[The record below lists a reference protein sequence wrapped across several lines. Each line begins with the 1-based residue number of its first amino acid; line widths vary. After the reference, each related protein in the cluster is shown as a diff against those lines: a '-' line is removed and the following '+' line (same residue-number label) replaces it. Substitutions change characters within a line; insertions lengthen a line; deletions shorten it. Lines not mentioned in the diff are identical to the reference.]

1 MMMKKSMTEQRK
13 AVVRIRFWK
22 VFGKD
27 TFDGGVGNLWV
38 DSDPHCL
45 FAAIFFLKLYV
56 SAFEDPFLILYL
68 AFCADEGN
76 FTRPRSD
83 HQLPSQVLHCV
94 ASSLNPLLIEAIPC
108 PRPLVYSGC
117 WLGERGGCDFYRSK
131 GQDLKSIFSFF
142 TIACCHHHKG
152 LVHEVLSN
160 NPFRNLTGCIC
171 PNDFCCHPANPE
183 IFAGWVLY
191 RCQLLQHSSMK
202 KFDPTRATRI
212 GEAKNP
218 GPPVQAAESFSLTC
232 GLINPTAVRGKEQQ
246 IIDLDCHVYGL
257 AENSAT
263 TSTQR
268 ASSNQFAKHGYKS
281 VWSPPVAAHQHVL
294 REEEAKRGLASGVS
308 IHSCLPCRPSR
319 AILPDSVDHT
329 RIVSAIIQI
338 EHLHIHFIVLYGF
351 PSCHQQ
357 SRQKTNEILTAAL
370 DIMAGVNLPTVIM
383 GDFNWQLHQLSVTRF
398 LLSQGF
404 SDLSDIYR
412 DTYGEE
418 MPSTCR
424 EVTRNDQILV
434 SSHLS
439 PLVRFARVDKQKLFH
454 DHDPVI
460 FQLELP
466 LKPPKLSYWHLP
478 SSWSSFEP
486 DPDIV
491 AEHFEQRCVQVG
503 LPLDNLD
510 PLQCSDLHSSLLLW
524 TKTVEQAVDASIR
537 QQHQKDPEK
546 FPQPFLPSR
555 CRGRMKPRKLKHKPL
570 SMTIKK
576 ACDSQYDPPGEA
588 TTFHLKHM
596 VTQTRR
602 IQSLLKRMKKLST
615 IKCLW
620 DDAVNQL
627 LQEWKAITRAK
638 GFSKGFPQWCMSWPE
653 LHWYPLHLP
662 PIDYLQV
669 LEQIMCFSTDA
680 FSRHCEQS
688 SKKFL
693 KYKLQHLDKADNGS
707 SLAKQVKPFSE
718 SFDKLST
725 EQKTS
730 IRVVQDHGGLVTINI
745 SEKLNWRLDSPIML
759 DQHKAW
765 IVSTEHPTMDV
776 MLEDSDHNLPQEMT
790 LTQISYTQNAEVIAT
805 SLNDFW
811 NQFWKREENQP
822 ATDWSQFSEFLQ
834 RTPQLPLLQVDIQ
847 DGTLWK
853 MAAKKM
859 KSKTSRGV
867 DGWYVDELRNLPLKV
882 FHSLGQIFHRFAG
895 QSWPPHL
902 MKALTVPLL
911 KKEGEWVPKNTRP
924 ITILAVLYRLWG
936 KVVTSQILAQWKHTM
951 PEFVVGYIPTRSPE
965 IQMLSQQFQF
975 ETDNLDGITEQ
986 TSLQGLTLDLVKCFN
1001 LLPREPTKWAL
1012 LRAGVP
1018 EDLVNT
1024 WYETMNHLHRC
1035 WKIHGTVV
1043 ELELTSTGAPEGD
1056 TWSVLACISISRV
1069 WGHLVQQ
1076 EGAQPACYADNWG
1089 WQCRDLEVNVQTI
1102 EITRLCA
1109 QSLRLQIDWEK
1120 TWAWKTNSRNKR
1132 IWKQAIRA
1140 ALPADVNVQIVLH
1153 AKDLGFTMAYNRVQS
1168 RQTQAVRHDEALK
1181 RLVKIRKLHA
1191 SLQQRA
1197 KIVADAALAKALHAT
1212 ETYFV
1217 GRKWLRNLR
1226 STMAR
1231 SILPDRKNTNSYI
1244 TNMMVSSSVRDPELF
1259 VILRSIRACRRFLH
1273 ASPASVQR
1281 QFFRFASRHSGRSSK
1296 VYGPAGALQANLH
1309 RLGWSVDSLGMLNTD
1324 CDVKFSLLYSD
1335 LKELTSFLDRSWM
1348 KHVVQ
1353 CCLTRPGWTHLP
1365 VPDRKI
1371 TVKALSKFP
1380 ENEQQVLAYQIS
1392 GSFMLAKQKKHF
1404 NDQSDGCPLCSME
1417 DTVEHR
1423 VLTCPSLQHVRHD
1436 FPEVLQF
1443 LNDHHA
1449 CHIELPVAFEDPLFE
1464 LRYLYFQ
1471 KCPPPELDVG
1481 VSQSIRNCI
1490 DQGEEPIFF
1499 TDGSCSHPTDSD
1511 KRRAAFAVV
1520 YHPMITPLHRAR
1532 MMESF
1537 RQEPIV
1543 PDSFVVLA
1551 VGECRGQQTINR
1563 AELQAVMT
1571 IVSSFRR
1578 GTIVTDS
1585 QYVLDVVANLR
1596 RVRCVE
1602 FFQGCDNFDL
1612 ISIFWQH
1619 LQLGMY
1625 NFVKVASHQLQETCQ
1640 SDEEFFHRL
1649 GNEAADHAA
1658 NRARQ
1663 RFVHHEALQVNSGDS
1678 AQQLSLDDI
1687 LKFRYALQVAR
1698 ARALQGLEVQSAPLR
1713 ADRSFAAQIQ
1723 NLKEW
1728 HLTDIWQF
1736 EYIADHD
1743 ANLQFCLWG
1752 TQYAKQLLAWLS
1764 TLKWP
1769 PEKPASRG
1777 CGITW
1782 YELAV
1787 NFMITMQVGLMANI
1801 SSDKKQIVLKR
1812 IPFDGKEVNFTRQ
1825 VYFFERALTHLQTL
1839 VTSSILPF
1847 ERQLASSTRLLGLTH
1862 GRQGLH
1868 RRPMMMHQ
1876 DKTIDILV
1884 RHFAH
1889 SELPNDSPTV
1899 PSLNPYRHLEV
1910 EACDE
1915 MHSRNWTEREKA
1927 LKSWRKRSKGRRA
1940 REGGPLP

>member
-13 AVVRIRFWK
+13 AVVRIRLWK
-22 VFGKD
+22 VIGKD

-45 FAAIFFLKLYV
+45 FAAIFSKLCV
-56 SAFEDPFLILYL
+56 SAFEDPFPILYL

-83 HQLPSQVLHCV
+83 HQLPSQVLQCV

-108 PRPLVYSGC
+108 PRPLVHSGC

-131 GQDLKSIFSFF
+131 GQDLKTIFTFF

-152 LVHEVLSN
+152 LVHEVFSN
-160 NPFRNLTGCIC
+160 YLFRILETKMARKSRVHFGCCSRSPKAHRNQQQSENHACISDAVVDHQKHTEIKSRVHVGC
-171 PNDFCCHPANPE
+171 CSRSPKAHRNQKQSENHVCISDAVVDHQKHTEIKSNQKPCHLMSYLCFHFDVLHHSRPNDFCYHPANSE
-183 IFAGWVLY
+183 IFAGWVPY

-202 KFDPTRATRI
+202 KFDPIRAKRI

-218 GPPVQAAESFSLTC
+218 GPPVQVAESFSLTC

-412 DTYGEE
+412 DTYGDE
-418 MPSTCR
+418 MPFTCR
-424 EVTRNDQILV
+424 EVDRNDQILV

-439 PLVRFARVDKQKLFH
+439 PLVRFARVDKQIFFH

-486 DPDIV
+486 DSDIV

-510 PLQCSDLHSSLLLW
+510 PLQCPDLQSSLLLW

-537 QQHQKDPEK
+537 QQHQNDPEK
-546 FPQPFLPSR
+546 FPEPFLPSR

-759 DQHKAW
+759 DQHQAW

-790 LTQISYTQNAEVIAT
+790 LTQISFTQNAEVIAT

-811 NQFWKREENQP
+811 NQFLAER
-822 ATDWSQFSEFLQ
+822 
-834 RTPQLPLLQVDIQ
+834 R
-847 DGTLWK
+847 
-853 MAAKKM
+853 
-859 KSKTSRGV
+859 KSTS
-867 DGWYVDELRNLPLKV
+867 N
-882 FHSLGQIFHRFAG
+882 
-895 QSWPPHL
+895 
-902 MKALTVPLL
+902 
-911 KKEGEWVPKNTRP
+911 
-924 ITILAVLYRLWG
+924 
-936 KVVTSQILAQWKHTM
+936 
-951 PEFVVGYIPTRSPE
+951 
-965 IQMLSQQFQF
+965 
-975 ETDNLDGITEQ
+975 
-986 TSLQGLTLDLVKCFN
+986 
-1001 LLPREPTKWAL
+1001 
-1012 LRAGVP
+1012 
-1018 EDLVNT
+1018 
-1024 WYETMNHLHRC
+1024 
-1035 WKIHGTVV
+1035 
-1043 ELELTSTGAPEGD
+1043 
-1056 TWSVLACISISRV
+1056 
-1069 WGHLVQQ
+1069 
-1076 EGAQPACYADNWG
+1076 
-1089 WQCRDLEVNVQTI
+1089 
-1102 EITRLCA
+1102 
-1109 QSLRLQIDWEK
+1109 
-1120 TWAWKTNSRNKR
+1120 
-1132 IWKQAIRA
+1132 
-1140 ALPADVNVQIVLH
+1140 
-1153 AKDLGFTMAYNRVQS
+1153 
-1168 RQTQAVRHDEALK
+1168 
-1181 RLVKIRKLHA
+1181 
-1191 SLQQRA
+1191 
-1197 KIVADAALAKALHAT
+1197 
-1212 ETYFV
+1212 
-1217 GRKWLRNLR
+1217 
-1226 STMAR
+1226 
-1231 SILPDRKNTNSYI
+1231 
-1244 TNMMVSSSVRDPELF
+1244 
-1259 VILRSIRACRRFLH
+1259 
-1273 ASPASVQR
+1273 
-1281 QFFRFASRHSGRSSK
+1281 
-1296 VYGPAGALQANLH
+1296 
-1309 RLGWSVDSLGMLNTD
+1309 
-1324 CDVKFSLLYSD
+1324 
-1335 LKELTSFLDRSWM
+1335 
-1348 KHVVQ
+1348 
-1353 CCLTRPGWTHLP
+1353 
-1365 VPDRKI
+1365 
-1371 TVKALSKFP
+1371 
-1380 ENEQQVLAYQIS
+1380 
-1392 GSFMLAKQKKHF
+1392 
-1404 NDQSDGCPLCSME
+1404 
-1417 DTVEHR
+1417 
-1423 VLTCPSLQHVRHD
+1423 
-1436 FPEVLQF
+1436 
-1443 LNDHHA
+1443 
-1449 CHIELPVAFEDPLFE
+1449 
-1464 LRYLYFQ
+1464 
-1471 KCPPPELDVG
+1471 
-1481 VSQSIRNCI
+1481 
-1490 DQGEEPIFF
+1490 
-1499 TDGSCSHPTDSD
+1499 
-1511 KRRAAFAVV
+1511 
-1520 YHPMITPLHRAR
+1520 
-1532 MMESF
+1532 
-1537 RQEPIV
+1537 
-1543 PDSFVVLA
+1543 
-1551 VGECRGQQTINR
+1551 
-1563 AELQAVMT
+1563 
-1571 IVSSFRR
+1571 
-1578 GTIVTDS
+1578 
-1585 QYVLDVVANLR
+1585 
-1596 RVRCVE
+1596 
-1602 FFQGCDNFDL
+1602 
-1612 ISIFWQH
+1612 
-1619 LQLGMY
+1619 
-1625 NFVKVASHQLQETCQ
+1625 
-1640 SDEEFFHRL
+1640 
-1649 GNEAADHAA
+1649 
-1658 NRARQ
+1658 
-1663 RFVHHEALQVNSGDS
+1663 
-1678 AQQLSLDDI
+1678 
-1687 LKFRYALQVAR
+1687 
-1698 ARALQGLEVQSAPLR
+1698 
-1713 ADRSFAAQIQ
+1713 
-1723 NLKEW
+1723 
-1728 HLTDIWQF
+1728 
-1736 EYIADHD
+1736 
-1743 ANLQFCLWG
+1743 
-1752 TQYAKQLLAWLS
+1752 
-1764 TLKWP
+1764 
-1769 PEKPASRG
+1769 
-1777 CGITW
+1777 
-1782 YELAV
+1782 
-1787 NFMITMQVGLMANI
+1787 
-1801 SSDKKQIVLKR
+1801 
-1812 IPFDGKEVNFTRQ
+1812 
-1825 VYFFERALTHLQTL
+1825 
-1839 VTSSILPF
+1839 
-1847 ERQLASSTRLLGLTH
+1847 
-1862 GRQGLH
+1862 
-1868 RRPMMMHQ
+1868 
-1876 DKTIDILV
+1876 
-1884 RHFAH
+1884 
-1889 SELPNDSPTV
+1889 
-1899 PSLNPYRHLEV
+1899 
-1910 EACDE
+1910 
-1915 MHSRNWTEREKA
+1915 
-1927 LKSWRKRSKGRRA
+1927 
-1940 REGGPLP
+1940 

>member
-1 MMMKKSMTEQRK
+1 M
-13 AVVRIRFWK
+13 
-22 VFGKD
+22 
-27 TFDGGVGNLWV
+27 
-38 DSDPHCL
+38 
-45 FAAIFFLKLYV
+45 
-56 SAFEDPFLILYL
+56 
-68 AFCADEGN
+68 
-76 FTRPRSD
+76 
-83 HQLPSQVLHCV
+83 
-94 ASSLNPLLIEAIPC
+94 
-108 PRPLVYSGC
+108 
-117 WLGERGGCDFYRSK
+117 
-131 GQDLKSIFSFF
+131 
-142 TIACCHHHKG
+142 
-152 LVHEVLSN
+152 
-160 NPFRNLTGCIC
+160 
-171 PNDFCCHPANPE
+171 
-183 IFAGWVLY
+183 
-191 RCQLLQHSSMK
+191 
-202 KFDPTRATRI
+202 
-212 GEAKNP
+212 
-218 GPPVQAAESFSLTC
+218 
-232 GLINPTAVRGKEQQ
+232 
-246 IIDLDCHVYGL
+246 
-257 AENSAT
+257 
-263 TSTQR
+263 
-268 ASSNQFAKHGYKS
+268 
-281 VWSPPVAAHQHVL
+281 
-294 REEEAKRGLASGVS
+294 
-308 IHSCLPCRPSR
+308 
-319 AILPDSVDHT
+319 PD
-329 RIVSAIIQI
+329 
-338 EHLHIHFIVLYGF
+338 
-351 PSCHQQ
+351 
-357 SRQKTNEILTAAL
+357 
-370 DIMAGVNLPTVIM
+370 
-383 GDFNWQLHQLSVTRF
+383 
-398 LLSQGF
+398 
-404 SDLSDIYR
+404 
-412 DTYGEE
+412 
-418 MPSTCR
+418 
-424 EVTRNDQILV
+424 
-434 SSHLS
+434 
-439 PLVRFARVDKQKLFH
+439 
-454 DHDPVI
+454 
-460 FQLELP
+460 
-466 LKPPKLSYWHLP
+466 
-478 SSWSSFEP
+478 
-486 DPDIV
+486 
-491 AEHFEQRCVQVG
+491 
-503 LPLDNLD
+503 
-510 PLQCSDLHSSLLLW
+510 
-524 TKTVEQAVDASIR
+524 
-537 QQHQKDPEK
+537 
-546 FPQPFLPSR
+546 
-555 CRGRMKPRKLKHKPL
+555 
-570 SMTIKK
+570 
-576 ACDSQYDPPGEA
+576 
-588 TTFHLKHM
+588 
-596 VTQTRR
+596 
-602 IQSLLKRMKKLST
+602 
-615 IKCLW
+615 
-620 DDAVNQL
+620 
-627 LQEWKAITRAK
+627 
-638 GFSKGFPQWCMSWPE
+638 
-653 LHWYPLHLP
+653 
-662 PIDYLQV
+662 
-669 LEQIMCFSTDA
+669 
-680 FSRHCEQS
+680 
-688 SKKFL
+688 
-693 KYKLQHLDKADNGS
+693 
-707 SLAKQVKPFSE
+707 
-718 SFDKLST
+718 
-725 EQKTS
+725 
-730 IRVVQDHGGLVTINI
+730 
-745 SEKLNWRLDSPIML
+745 
-759 DQHKAW
+759 
-765 IVSTEHPTMDV
+765 
-776 MLEDSDHNLPQEMT
+776 
-790 LTQISYTQNAEVIAT
+790 
-805 SLNDFW
+805 
-811 NQFWKREENQP
+811 
-822 ATDWSQFSEFLQ
+822 
-834 RTPQLPLLQVDIQ
+834 
-847 DGTLWK
+847 
-853 MAAKKM
+853 
-859 KSKTSRGV
+859 
-867 DGWYVDELRNLPLKV
+867 
-882 FHSLGQIFHRFAG
+882 
-895 QSWPPHL
+895 
-902 MKALTVPLL
+902 
-911 KKEGEWVPKNTRP
+911 
-924 ITILAVLYRLWG
+924 
-936 KVVTSQILAQWKHTM
+936 
-951 PEFVVGYIPTRSPE
+951 FVVGYIPTRSPE

-1018 EDLVNT
+1018 EDLVDT

-1035 WKIHGTVV
+1035 WKIHGTIV

-1120 TWAWKTNSRNKR
+1120 TWAWKTNSSNKR

-1353 CCLTRPGWTHLP
+1353 CCLTRPGWIHLP

-1404 NDQSDGCPLCSME
+1404 NDQSDACPLCSME
-1417 DTVEHR
+1417 DTVQHR

-1471 KCPPPELDVG
+1471 KCPPPALDVG
-1481 VSQSIRNCI
+1481 VSQSIRTCI

-1499 TDGSCSHPTDSD
+1499 TDASCSDPKDSD

-1571 IVSSFRR
+1571 VVSSFRR

-1596 RVRCVE
+1596 RVRCVQ

-1625 NFVKVASHQLQETCQ
+1625 NFVKVASHQLQEPCQ
-1640 SDEEFFHRL
+1640 NDEEFFHRL

-1678 AQQLSLDDI
+1678 VQQLSLDDI

-1743 ANLQFCLWG
+1743 ANLQYCLWG

-1787 NFMITMQVGLMANI
+1787 NFMITMQVGLVANI

-1899 PSLNPYRHLEV
+1899 PWLDPYRHLEV

-1940 REGGPLP
+1940 REGGPFP